1 MSALYTG
8 TVRHR
13 RFAPRAHGFTYPVFM
28 ALLDLD
34 RLSESMAVSK
44 LLGFNR
50 FAWAG
55 YDDRDHLG
63 DPSLPLKARFRSD
76 AESQGFTFP
85 EGRVLLLANL
95 RFWGYCF
102 NPVSYVYAYDQEDRL
117 TLIGAEVCNTPWK
130 ERIMYWMRV
139 PLPEAHADDEG
150 FERIEPGSAES
161 RTGATRD
168 REGLTM
174 RVPLPEARAD
184 GGDSTVLSATAPSR
198 SPTRRQGWS
207 FDIPKAMHVSPFMP
221 MDLRYRWSFTA
232 PDDDLKV
239 RMALFEGAA
248 LIFDVDLDMDRRD
261 WSPAAIRRTLLAY
274 PFHTLKVITA
284 IHWEAL
290 KLWLKRVP
298 IFTHPAKA

>member
-8 TVRHR
+8 TVRHQ
-13 RFAPRAHGFTYPVFM
+13 RFAPKAHGFTYPVFM

-34 RLSESMAVSK
+34 RLRASMAVSR

-63 DPSLPLKARFRSD
+63 DPALPLKDRFRAD
-76 AESQGFTFP
+76 AEAQGFAFP
-85 EGRVLLLANL
+85 AGRVLLLANL

-102 NPVSYVYAYDQEDRL
+102 NPVSYVYAFDAEDRL
-117 TLIGAEVCNTPWK
+117 ALLGAEVCNTPWK
-130 ERIMYWMRV
+130 ERIVYWMK
-139 PLPEAHADDEG
+139 PEDA
-150 FERIEPGSAES
+150 
-161 RTGATRD
+161 GAK
-168 REGLTM
+168 
-174 RVPLPEARAD
+174 
-184 GGDSTVLSATAPSR
+184 
-198 SPTRRQGWS
+198 GWS
-207 FDIPKAMHVSPFMP
+207 FDIAKAMHVSPFMP
-221 MDLRYRWSFTA
+221 MDLRYRWSFT
-232 PDDDLKV
+232 PPGEGLRV
-239 RMALFEGAA
+239 HMALFQGAA
-248 LIFDVDLDMDRRD
+248 RVFDADLDLERRD
-261 WSPAAIRRTLLAY
+261 WTASAIRRTLFAF

>member
-13 RFAPRAHGFTYPVFM
+13 RFAPTTHGFTYPVFM

-34 RLSESMAVSK
+34 QLRESMAVSQ

-63 DPSLPLKARFRSD
+63 DPSLPLKARFRAD
-76 AESQGFTFP
+76 AEAKGFVFP
-85 EGRVLLLANL
+85 EGSVLLLANL

-102 NPVSYVYAYDQEDRL
+102 NPVSYVYAYDTENRL
-117 TLIGAEVCNTPWK
+117 ALIGAEVCNTPWK
-130 ERIMYWMRV
+130 ERIVYWMK
-139 PLPEAHADDEG
+139 PQADS
-150 FERIEPGSAES
+150 IK
-161 RTGATRD
+161 T
-168 REGLTM
+168 
-174 RVPLPEARAD
+174 
-184 GGDSTVLSATAPSR
+184 
-198 SPTRRQGWS
+198 WS
-207 FDIPKAMHVSPFMP
+207 FDVAKAMHVSPFMP
-221 MDLRYRWSFTA
+221 MSLRYRWTFSPPESA
-232 PDDDLKV
+232 LKV
-239 RMALFEGAA
+239 RMALFDSEA
-248 LIFDVDLDMDRRD
+248 LVFDADLDLERRD
-261 WSPAAIRRTLLAY
+261 WSPSAIRLTLLAF

-290 KLWLKRVP
+290 KLWLKHVP

>member
-13 RFAPRAHGFTYPVFM
+13 RFAPKAHRFTYPVFM

-34 RLSESMAVSK
+34 RLRESMATSR

-63 DPSLPLKARFRSD
+63 DPSLPLKDRFRAN
-76 AESQGFTFP
+76 AEAQGFAFP
-85 EGRVLLLANL
+85 TGRLLLLANL

-102 NPVSYVYAYDQEDRL
+102 NPVSYVYAYDAQDRL
-117 TLIGAEVCNTPWK
+117 ALIGAEVCNTPWK
-130 ERIMYWMRV
+130 ERVVYWMRV
-139 PLPEAHADDEG
+139 PLPEARAAGEG
-150 FERIEPGSAES
+150 VERVERGSAEGLTES
-161 RTGATRD
+161 THV
-168 REGLTM
+168 REGPTM
-174 RVPLPEARAD
+174 RVPPPEAPR
-184 GGDSTVLSATAPSR
+184 GSGPAPSA
-198 SPTRRQGWS
+198 WS
-207 FDIPKAMHVSPFMP
+207 FDIAKAMHVSPFMP
-221 MDLRYRWSFTA
+221 MDLRYRWSFTT
-232 PDDDLKV
+232 PGEDLQV
-239 RMALFEGAA
+239 RMALFQDDACLFDADLSMAA
-248 LIFDVDLDMDRRD
+248 EP
-261 WSPAAIRRTLLAY
+261 WTPSAIRRTLLAF

-284 IHWEAL
+284 IHWEAM

>member
-13 RFAPRAHGFTYPVFM
+13 RFAPKTHGFTYPVFM

-34 RLSESMAVSK
+34 RLRDSMAVSR

-63 DPSLPLKARFRSD
+63 DPSLPLKARFRAN
-76 AESQGFTFP
+76 AEAQGFTFP
-85 EGRVLLLANL
+85 EGRTLLLANL

-102 NPVSYVYAYDQEDRL
+102 NPVSYLYAYDAQGRL
-117 TLIGAEVCNTPWK
+117 ALIGAEVCNTPWK
-130 ERIMYWMRV
+130 ERIVYWMK
-139 PLPEAHADDEG
+139 PQ
-150 FERIEPGSAES
+150 
-161 RTGATRD
+161 
-168 REGLTM
+168 
-174 RVPLPEARAD
+174 
-184 GGDSTVLSATAPSR
+184 GDSAR
-198 SPTRRQGWS
+198 GWS
-207 FDIPKAMHVSPFMP
+207 FDVAKAMHVSPFMP
-221 MDLRYRWSFTA
+221 MGLRYRWTFTPPEA
-232 PDDDLKV
+232 DLRV
-239 RMALFEGAA
+239 RMALFQGDGCV
-248 LIFDVDLDMDRRD
+248 FDVDLSMAAAP
-261 WSPAAIRRTLLAY
+261 WTPAVIRRTLLTF

-290 KLWLKRVP
+290 KLWLKRIP